1 MSGSQEFD
9 VCRPT
14 RICDQCGIPM
24 RVFGLEPHA
33 TFVGVAVR
41 SLECPQCENLQTDMV
56 PSAQE
61 WLDPPE
67 ENPVNPT
74 SGLSVGE
81 GFDAEIVDLFGSAF
95 EAAWQSL
102 QVSDS
107 RLTHEPHIAY
117 TRELLAKWILC
128 WVSKERGIAIS
139 LSRRRWPS
147 LQNRILTPA
156 LRQVRPGCLPRAN
169 RRAFTELTLTASVQ
183 CPIGGNHHEQSVF
196 WAASKRPPE
205 K

>member
-1 MSGSQEFD
+1 M
-9 VCRPT
+9 
-14 RICDQCGIPM
+14 RIFGI
-24 RVFGLEPHA
+24 EPHA

-41 SLECPQCENLQTDMV
+41 SHECPQCENLQTDMV

-81 GFDAEIVDLFGSAF
+81 GFDAEIIDLFGSAF

-102 QVSDS
+102 QLSDS

-117 TRELLAKWILC
+117 TRELLAKWIL
-128 WVSKERGIAIS
+128 VLGERGERDRNQ
-139 LSRRRWPS
+139 LVEK
-147 LQNRILTPA
+147 A
-156 LRQVRPGCLPRAN
+156 L
-169 RRAFTELTLTASVQ
+169 AFFAESNPDS
-183 CPIGGNHHEQSVF
+183 CP
-196 WAASKRPPE
+196 AASSTAVPSPRQSSSLHGTNSRHFSSMSDRRKSS
-205 K
+205 

>member
-9 VCRPT
+9 VYRPT

-33 TFVGVAVR
+33 TIVGVAVR
-41 SLECPQCENLQTDMV
+41 SHECPQCENLQTDIV

-61 WLDPPE
+61 WLGPADN
-67 ENPVNPT
+67 NPVNPT
-74 SGLSVGE
+74 FLLSVRE
-81 GFDAEIVDLFGSAF
+81 GFDDEIVDIFGSAF

-117 TRELLAKWILC
+117 TRELLAKWIL
-128 WVSKERGIAIS
+128 VLGEQGERDRNQ
-139 LSRRRWPS
+139 LVEK
-147 LQNRILTPA
+147 A
-156 LRQVRPGCLPRAN
+156 L
-169 RRAFTELTLTASVQ
+169 AFFAESNPDS
-183 CPIGGNHHEQSVF
+183 CP
-196 WAASKRPPE
+196 AASSTGMPSPRQSSSLHGTNSRHFGSMSDR
-205 K
+205 